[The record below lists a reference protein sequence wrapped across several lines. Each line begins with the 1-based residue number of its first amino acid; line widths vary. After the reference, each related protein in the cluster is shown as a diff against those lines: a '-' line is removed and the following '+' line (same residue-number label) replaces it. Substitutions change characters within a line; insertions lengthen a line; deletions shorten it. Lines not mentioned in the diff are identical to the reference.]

1 MSSQLPYRFIAVEGN
16 IGAGK
21 TSLASILSTRYNS
34 ILALEEFAD
43 NSFLPQ
49 FYLQPERYAF
59 PLELSFLA
67 ERYQQL
73 RSKIDESL
81 EQDSILV
88 SDYLFEKS
96 LLFAQVNLN
105 GDEFKLFSR
114 FFEMMKPTL
123 SPPDLLIYLDKTT
136 PSLAKNIVKR
146 GRDFEKEI
154 TEGYLQSLTMAY
166 HQYLETINDI
176 PVLLI
181 ESDDMD
187 FINDHAHLRFILSQ
201 IEHKRSKGLHKMK
214 L

>member
-34 ILALEEFAD
+34 LLALEEFAD

-73 RSKIDESL
+73 RSKINESIEL
-81 EQDSILV
+81 DRILV

-123 SPPDLLIYLDKTT
+123 STPDLIIYLDKTT

-154 TEGYLQSLTMAY
+154 SEVYLQSVTTAY
-166 HQYLETINDI
+166 HQYLETIKDI
-176 PVLLI
+176 PVFFI

>member
-1 MSSQLPYRFIAVEGN
+1 MSSHIPYRFIAVEGN

-146 GRDFEKEI
+146 GRDYEKEI

>member
-1 MSSQLPYRFIAVEGN
+1 MSSHIPYRFIAVEGN

-81 EQDSILV
+81 VQDSILV

-154 TEGYLQSLTMAY
+154 TEGYLQNLTMAY

-176 PVLLI
+176 PVLFI